1 MRGGKFTEKEIILFI
16 GMIIGSVIVSFLF
29 FAGLMY
35 FGYEL
40 MKRLIG

>member
-1 MRGGKFTEKEIILFI
+1 MYKKLFTKKEIITFI
-16 GMIIGSVIVSFLF
+16 GMAIGSVIVSFLF

-40 MKRLIG
+40 IKRLSG